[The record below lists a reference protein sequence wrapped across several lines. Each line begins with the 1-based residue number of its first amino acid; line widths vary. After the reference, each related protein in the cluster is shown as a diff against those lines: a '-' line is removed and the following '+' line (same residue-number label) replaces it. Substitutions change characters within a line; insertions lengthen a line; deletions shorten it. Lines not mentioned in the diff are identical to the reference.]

1 MIVNTRPRLLSDKL
15 IELSNNLN
23 LEILNAH
30 LSEIVSL
37 DLEQDFQSSAGYLNK
52 ISAYKNIIFT
62 SQASAEIGL
71 RILQK
76 NISIDLDILKI
87 FSIGP
92 ATKQILLKKGIDSI
106 SPNESSSR
114 ALLELIQ
121 EKYPGRNLLFCGE
134 NSNKFLQKNL
144 NNLDEIICYKLKFN
158 AQNIKKITKN
168 HKVILIYN
176 FLTFDFIYKSVDPLF
191 LDKKILVTASK
202 RIKNKIEM
210 LVKNKDLQ
218 VFAAKEP
225 TDKSMLDLAKSFI

>member
-15 IELSNNLN
+15 VELSNNLN

-37 DLEQDFQSSAGYLNK
+37 DLEQDFNNSAGYLNK
-52 ISAYKNIIFT
+52 ISAYKNINFT

-71 RILQK
+71 KILQK
-76 NISIDLDILKI
+76 NISIDLGILKI

-106 SPNESSSR
+106 SPNKSSSR

-121 EKYPGRNLLFCGE
+121 EKYPGRNLLFCGD

-144 NNLDEIICYKLKFN
+144 NNIDEIICYKLKFN
-158 AQNIKKITKN
+158 AQNI
-168 HKVILIYN
+168 
-176 FLTFDFIYKSVDPLF
+176 
-191 LDKKILVTASK
+191 
-202 RIKNKIEM
+202 
-210 LVKNKDLQ
+210 
-218 VFAAKEP
+218 
-225 TDKSMLDLAKSFI
+225 